1 MFLDESND
9 VAGFAA
15 GPAAKIL
22 VALIDVKGGVV
33 IVVEGTQSPVLGGSH
48 LTEGHVPAHD
58 VNDVVGLLD
67 QGYPFVRQG
76 ATRVQEDEGK
86 EAEKGLPSEA
96 LSMTSC

>member
-33 IVVEGTQSPVLGGSH
+33 IVVEGT
-48 LTEGHVPAHD
+48 
-58 VNDVVGLLD
+58 
-67 QGYPFVRQG
+67 
-76 ATRVQEDEGK
+76 
-86 EAEKGLPSEA
+86 EA
-96 LSMTSC
+96 LSCTPRASARRSMAITFRKMRFT